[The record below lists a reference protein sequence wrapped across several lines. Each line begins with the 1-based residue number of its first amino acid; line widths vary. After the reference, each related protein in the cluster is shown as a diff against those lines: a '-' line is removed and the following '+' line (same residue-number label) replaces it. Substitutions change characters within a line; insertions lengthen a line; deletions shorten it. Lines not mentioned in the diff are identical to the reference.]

1 MELCF
6 LPAIYLGPNYGGGN
20 EDNGDLFQKVMYCYA
35 QYHACTATL
44 SALNPAAGHRQPMP
58 PLETPGHSQAS
69 LRLSLVGS
77 LLLSRGS
84 YYTQGSVCALQESV
98 SQSCVSSG
106 RSMMGLMLTSSKRA
120 YAIPKSA
127 APKPLSLWQS
137 AADPYLHR
145 RCSNTLLA
153 QSLWDPWILV
163 HTRFVWG
170 PWASLVRM
178 GFYCRYEF
186 SPPTIMLRLL
196 FCPWMGVP
204 LLTDINLFIYEI
216 VFPS

>member
-1 MELCF
+1 MHVLLHSVPPTLQQATSNPCLRWRLLDIHRQVWLSLLWGHCSF
-6 LPAIYLGPNYGGGN
+6 ILGPG
-20 EDNGDLFQKVMYCYA
+20 A
-35 QYHACTATL
+35 QG
-44 SALNPAAGHRQPMP
+44 P
-58 PLETPGHSQAS
+58 
-69 LRLSLVGS
+69 
-77 LLLSRGS
+77 
-84 YYTQGSVCALQESV
+84 VCALQESI
-98 SQSCVSSG
+98 SQPCISSG
-106 RSMMGLMLTSSKRA
+106 SSKVGLMATSSKRG